1 MVVKKTTTKTA
12 ATKKTTAKKTTTA
25 KPATKTTATKTTVA
39 KKTTTASKSTTST
52 TEISVTGNKKVSTLK
67 KEFNAKFPY
76 LSLGLFRS
84 IARLYV
90 KRGEPIAQLAH
101 IDDDKTLAYWR
112 NSYKEE
118 EYIKNGSI
126 SISGNKKIKNLEKEF
141 DTAFGLYCQI
151 CYTGKDGSRYY
162 TSSSNEKTL
171 AAFNAECEKNGCKKG
186 QWK

>member
-12 ATKKTTAKKTTTA
+12 TAKKTTAA
-25 KPATKTTATKTTVA
+25 KPAAKTTATKTTAA

-67 KEFNAKFPY
+67 KEFNEKFPY

-101 IDDDKTLAYWR
+101 IDEDKTLAYWR

-141 DTAFGLYCQI
+141 DTVFGLYCQI
-151 CYTGKDGSRYY
+151 CYTDGNGHRYY
-162 TSSSNEKTL
+162 TSGSTDEKTL
-171 AAFNAECEKNGCKKG
+171 AAFNAECEKNKCKKG
-186 QWK
+186 DWK